1 MEYNSIKRSA
11 FIPRR
16 DAIRNNFTK
25 EESFELNLE
34 VEFAEDTKSIPD

>member
-16 DAIRNNFTK
+16 DTIRNDFTK